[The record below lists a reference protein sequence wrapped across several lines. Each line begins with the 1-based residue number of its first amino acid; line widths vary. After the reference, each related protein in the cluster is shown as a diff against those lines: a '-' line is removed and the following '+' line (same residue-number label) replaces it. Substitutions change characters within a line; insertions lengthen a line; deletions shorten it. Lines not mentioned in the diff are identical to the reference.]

1 MIDLEI
7 FPKNHF
13 DSDRISN
20 ESMDQFS
27 TDHLHRMVANNP
39 GEIYTPLIEATR
51 LAYNNFNDAI
61 INETSSKSQKEG
73 ATVNLRISHKAFVQ
87 LVVTK
92 EGIIRGTWG
101 KGSAVYERF
110 FPHGKKEYRR
120 AKKGNIQVL
129 MLRFI
134 SACNDHSGELPENF
148 VDQFITIK
156 TNYDEARTLQLH
168 HIGTAVGN
176 KLAVATTRKVLEI
189 QLMINLLTISKNNVG
204 KPEVIKVYFDQ
215 SIIRRPKD

>member
-7 FPKNHF
+7 FAKNHF
-13 DSDRISN
+13 DTKRISN
-20 ESMDQFS
+20 EAMNQFS

-51 LAYNNFNDAI
+51 LAYNYYFEAI
-61 INETSSKSQKEG
+61 NIEAFSKNQKEG
-73 ATVNLRISHKAFVQ
+73 ATVSVRMFHKEFVE
-87 LVVTK
+87 LVMMK
-92 EGIIRGTWG
+92 EGIVKGTWG

-120 AKKGNIQVL
+120 AKRGNIQIL
-129 MLRFI
+129 MSGFI
-134 SACNDHSGELPENF
+134 SACNDHSGQLPEGF
-148 VDQFITIK
+148 VEPFITLK
-156 TNYDEARTLQLH
+156 TNYEEARNLQLY

-176 KLAVATTRKVLEI
+176 KLSVATARKVMEI
-189 QLMINLLTISKNNVG
+189 QLMMNLLTISKNNIG

-215 SIIRRPKD
+215 SILHGSKA